1 MRKLGIIMIFL
12 LCVFGIEMVKTEEI
26 QENLQENLI
35 RLHIIANSNSEKDQ
49 QIKLDIRDKLL
60 GMGSYDKGKLFKTAN
75 AELSKLNAGYGAEVA
90 YRKRY
95 VPQKSYKNIALPEGV
110 YTCLDVVLGQGEG
123 ENWWCIAYPPLCFT
137 EAVAGD
143 MSEEAKRELK
153 ARLSSESISTILKNE
168 NVTYKFKIVEDF
180 QKIKK
185 FLQ

>member
-1 MRKLGIIMIFL
+1 MKKTGIITVFL
-12 LCVFGIEMVKTEEI
+12 LCLFAVEMVKTEEI
-26 QENLQENLI
+26 QNNLQDNLL
-35 RLHIIANSNSEKDQ
+35 RFHIIANSNSDIDQ
-49 QIKLDIRDKLL
+49 KIKFNIRDKLL
-60 GMGSYDKGKLFKTAN
+60 SVGSYDKDKLSETAN
-75 AELSKLNAGYGAEVA
+75 AELSKLNAGYGAEVT

-110 YTCLDVVLGQGEG
+110 YTCLDVVLGKGEG

-137 EAVAGD
+137 EAVTGEMSDEAKKELKTRL
-143 MSEEAKRELK
+143 SEESLR
-153 ARLSSESISTILKNE
+153 TILKNE

>member
-1 MRKLGIIMIFL
+1 MKKMGIVMLFFL
-12 LCVFGIEMVKTEEI
+12 CLFGIEMVKTEEI
-26 QENLQENLI
+26 QENLQENLL

-60 GMGSYDKGKLFKTAN
+60 DLGSYDRNVLFKTVN
-75 AELSKLNAGYGAEVA
+75 AELLKLNADYGAEVV
-90 YRKRY
+90 YKKRY

-110 YTCLDVVLGQGEG
+110 YTCLDVVLGRGAG

-137 EAVAGD
+137 EAVTGE
-143 MSEEAKRELK
+143 MSDEAKRELK
-153 ARLSSESISTILKNE
+153 ARLSEESLSTILKNE

-185 FLQ
+185 FLE